1 MNTSCFRKEEKRIE
15 AQWENTLLLPGCAG
29 MPENIG
35 LAGAYSGIVEGKL
48 LVLGGANFPDKYP
61 WEGGIKTWWATL
73 YSYDLDTEEWTV
85 YDDFLDRPLAYGV
98 SISLPEGLLC
108 IGGCDHARCSDKV
121 FLIKKEIDSFVID
134 SVSYPSL
141 PVPLAN
147 AAGAICDNCIY
158 IAGGQES
165 MVNERSTHH
174 FYMLDLHHKEQ
185 GWQVMPGWDGPSLS
199 YAVGVAQRGRF
210 YLFSG
215 RSYAP
220 DELMTEYTEGYVFE
234 PGTGKWNKMTGSF
247 PVMAGTAIPYGE
259 DKIFQRILHIVDDA
273 LLLDDLLTHLF
284 CVKEIV
290 LDIISLTVF
299 GCKIGFVIHLVDGK
313 ITVFH
318 KIYPEER
325 CDVKIQRIFFHLIRE
340 FLHKVCDLFLIFIR
354 KAYRKNICLNSSISN
369 ITIFFFHILQI
380 ICHIL

>member
-29 MPENIG
+29 MPENVG

-61 WEGGIKTWWATL
+61 WEGGLKTWWATL
-73 YSYDLDTEEWTV
+73 YSYNLDTEEWTV

-141 PVPLAN
+141 QVPLAN

-259 DKIFQRILHIVDDA
+259 DKILILGGVEEILPTSPKHPGFSRKLRVVSTDMNA
-273 LLLDDLLTHLF
+273 LVALF
-284 CVKEIV
+284 DCSYPIPVTTNAVSIGNQVFVVSGEIQPG
-290 LDIISLTVF
+290 IRT
-299 GCKIGFVIHLVDGK
+299 
-313 ITVFH
+313 
-318 KIYPEER
+318 P
-325 CDVKIQRIFFHLIRE
+325 LILKGT
-340 FLHKVCDLFLIFIR
+340 FR
-354 KAYRKNICLNSSISN
+354 K
-369 ITIFFFHILQI
+369 
-380 ICHIL
+380 